1 MDGNGAMVFAVDTFL
16 SLMLS
21 LPVPSPSTVGCCT
34 SEMLVPWNEL
44 VAVVE
49 DVLSMLSTAAVVNTF
64 ALRLGGQTVSV
75 SLKCSQAASATSDD
89 SRSTLSYE
97 IDGPRACILSISSFL
112 RVFTCSI
119 TFMYTGKG
127 VS

>member
-75 SLKCSQAASATSDD
+75 SLALCFSDD
-89 SRSTLSYE
+89 FSLSCSRARLYSVA
-97 IDGPRACILSISSFL
+97 RQFA
-112 RVFTCSI
+112 
-119 TFMYTGKG
+119 
-127 VS
+127 